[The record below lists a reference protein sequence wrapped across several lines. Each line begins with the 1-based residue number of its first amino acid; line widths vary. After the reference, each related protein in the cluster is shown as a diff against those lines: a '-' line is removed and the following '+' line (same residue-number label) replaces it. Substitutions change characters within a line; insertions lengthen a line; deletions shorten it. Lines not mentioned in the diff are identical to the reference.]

1 MFMFDTQHVIP
12 AKRCDSNAR
21 AGTYSAAS
29 RWVPGLAETLAR
41 DDSGSKRA
49 RGNAFACIFAA
60 ALLLA
65 ACGQETETVN
75 PADFT
80 GPDRMERLIEAAQA
94 EGTVSVYSTVTVED
108 MVLLNA
114 AFEEKYGVR
123 VELWRGS
130 ASDILQRATTEARAG
145 RFSVDVIE
153 APGSEMESIRREGLF
168 TEVALPEYADLMEG
182 AYVPGREWVATRLI
196 IFAAG
201 YNTDL
206 VDEAELPTSYYDL
219 LDPKWQ
225 GRLGIEATD
234 FNLFMALTDAHGG
247 EEGVQLFRDIRAMNG
262 LSVRIGHSLLG
273 NLVISGEVPLGI
285 NLYRHFLEPAKR
297 SGAPIDYVYID
308 PVFAVPSGAAVAA
321 RAPHPNA
328 ALLYMEFLL
337 TDAQAIYESRDN
349 TATNLNYQNLPEDL
363 DFELVDVQ
371 KYVDEIDKWRPL
383 YRDVIM
389 GTE

>member
-1 MFMFDTQHVIP
+1 MASTLSRSFQRAV
-12 AKRCDSNAR
+12 KRMRRTSIV
-21 AGTYSAAS
+21 TL
-29 RWVPGLAETLAR
+29 GL
-41 DDSGSKRA
+41 
-49 RGNAFACIFAA
+49 
-60 ALLLA
+60 ALLLL
-65 ACGQETETVN
+65 ACGQETAPNEG
-75 PADFT
+75 AQLT

-114 AFEEKYGVR
+114 AFENKYGVR

-168 TEVALPEYADLMEG
+168 TEVELPEYADLMEG
-182 AYVPGREWVATRLI
+182 AHVQGREWVATRLI

-201 YNTDL
+201 YNTNL
-206 VDEAELPTSYYDL
+206 VDPADLPKSYYDL

-225 GRLGIEATD
+225 GKLGIEATD
-234 FNLFMALTDAHGG
+234 FNLFMSLTDALGG
-247 EEGVQLFRDIRAMNG
+247 DAGVQLFRDIQATNG
-262 LSVRIGHSLLG
+262 LSVRMGHSLLG

-297 SGAPIDYVYID
+297 SGAP
-308 PVFAVPSGAAVAA
+308 VFAVPSGAAVAA

-328 ALLYMEFLL
+328 AVLYMEFLL
-337 TDAQAIYESRDN
+337 TDAQEIYESRDN
-349 TATNLNYQNLPEDL
+349 TATNLKYQNLPEDL
-363 DFELVDVQ
+363 EFQLVDVQ

-383 YRDVIM
+383 YRDVIT

>member
-1 MFMFDTQHVIP
+1 MIMRLTFRHIFIL
-12 AKRCDSNAR
+12 
-21 AGTYSAAS
+21 AGAAFL
-29 RWVPGLAETLAR
+29 VG
-41 DDSGSKRA
+41 
-49 RGNAFACIFAA
+49 
-60 ALLLA
+60 
-65 ACGQETETVN
+65 ACGQEASVVEPRP
-75 PADFT
+75 PASADN
-80 GPDRMERLIEAAQA
+80 MEQLIARAQE
-94 EGTVSVYSTVTVED
+94 EGVVSVYSTVTVED

-153 APGSEMESIRREGLF
+153 APGSEMESIAREGLF
-168 TEVALPEYADLMEG
+168 QETSLPVYSELMEG
-182 AYVPGREWVATRLI
+182 AHVEGRPWVATRLI
-196 IFAAG
+196 IFAMG

-206 VDEAELPTSYYDL
+206 VDEADLPRSYSDL
-219 LDPKWQ
+219 LDPKWN

-234 FNLFMALTDAHGG
+234 FNLFMSLTDALGG
-247 EEGVQLFRDIRAMNG
+247 EDGLQLYRDIQASNG

-297 SGAPIDYVYID
+297 SGAPIDYVYVD
-308 PVFAVPSGAAVAA
+308 PVFAVPSGAAVAQ

-328 ALLYMEFLL
+328 AILYMDFLL
-337 TDAQAIYESRDN
+337 TDAQGIYESRDN
-349 TATNLNYQNLPEDL
+349 TATNLDYQNLPEDL
-363 DFELVDVQ
+363 EFSLVDVQ
-371 KYVDEIDKWRPL
+371 KYVDEIEKWRPL
-383 YRDVIM
+383 YRDIIT